1 MHIYD
6 IYIYMIYI
14 YIYIHMYIC
23 TYIHIYI
30 FKQMPI
36 FYVLLKYMI
45 KKHMIYVKVP
55 IFLFYSEVLSMW
67 NQITNKNSNKSATA

>member
-1 MHIYD
+1 
-6 IYIYMIYI
+6 
-14 YIYIHMYIC
+14 
-23 TYIHIYI
+23 
-30 FKQMPI
+30 MPI

-67 NQITNKNSNKSATA
+67 NQITNKNSNKSATV